1 MRRLACSVLALALGA
16 AGRNVTLGPRSSV
29 AGNGWLTGQDVRVG
43 GIVERPL
50 RIAAGSVVIA
60 GEIRQPLNIVA
71 ESLEVLSTARLL
83 APVTYEGATP
93 ARVASGALVT
103 SPIAY
108 KNIPARDA
116 RAARSPSGLS
126 SVLFTIHLFVGGM
139 LLLLLVPRFAAAPAE
154 MLRAEPWRS
163 LLTGV
168 ILAVTIPFVAVLFLV
183 SFIGIPVGLTM
194 GAVYL
199 AALFVAVVTTA
210 VTLGFAEARLLHT
223 PLVTRSRQALFLLA
237 GVVTLAVL
245 RSLPIIGGGVVFVSI
260 LFGLG
265 ALGLWSYRAYTRLA
279 TPAPAAS

>member
-60 GEIRQPLNIVA
+60 GEIRQPLDIVA
-71 ESLEVLSTARLL
+71 ERLEVL
-83 APVTYEGATP
+83 AT
-93 ARVASGALVT
+93 
-103 SPIAY
+103 
-108 KNIPARDA
+108 ARDA
-116 RAARSPSGLS
+116 RAARSPPGLS
-126 SVLFTIHLFVGGM
+126 SVLFTIHLFVGG
-139 LLLLLVPRFAAAPAE
+139 LLLLLVVPRFAAAPAE
-154 MLRAEPWRS
+154 MLRAQPWRS
-163 LLTGV
+163 LVTGV
-168 ILAVTIPFVAVLFLV
+168 VLAVTIPFVAVLFLV
-183 SFIGIPVGLTM
+183 SFVGIPVGLTM
-194 GAVYL
+194 GAVCL

-210 VTLGFAEARLLHT
+210 VTLGFAEARLLHK
-223 PLVTRSRQALFLLA
+223 PLVTRSREALFLLA